1 MIIVRV
7 FSSFSYFIDG
17 GVNRF
22 YYDMNKPAG
31 YAIVCFEIVV
41 FKNRFLLLLMKLA
54 LIFMR
59 MMLL

>member
-7 FSSFSYFIDG
+7 FNSFGYFIDG

-31 YAIVCFEIVV
+31 YAIVSFEHCG
-41 FKNRFLLLLMKLA
+41 FRNRFLLLLMKLA
-54 LIFMR
+54 LIFMK